1 MSVVLILV
9 SAPVAYKVKFLDL
22 GGAVSASILGII
34 VGAFLGPLMLILLML
49 FLGLNSAFTKVG
61 YVNKA
66 LKGAAEP
73 KGGARTWRSVVANG
87 LPATLFSVA
96 GHFFHPQLYV
106 VGFLSSIAVAS
117 ADTSA
122 TELGLLSKETP
133 RLITNFSEVQP
144 GTSGGVTGM
153 GFLGALV
160 GASVMALGGAIVL
173 FVVAPRFFTPQIGS
187 APAIIGAAY
196 DPQSM
201 HLLGYL
207 GAVIGGGFSG
217 ALIDSLLGAT
227 VQSKYACPRCERRTE
242 KPVHCGTQ
250 AEKTSGLAFF
260 DNDTVNLASC
270 VAGALVGLAVYAIV

>member
-1 MSVVLILV
+1 MSVLLILI
-9 SAPVAYKVKFLDL
+9 SAPVAYRAKFLDL
-22 GGAVSASILGII
+22 GGAVSASILGIV

-49 FLGLNSAFTKVG
+49 FLGLNSAFTRVG

-122 TELGLLSKETP
+122 TELGLLSKDAP

-160 GASVMALGGAIVL
+160 GASVMALGGALVL
-173 FVVAPRFFTPQIGS
+173 FVVAPRFFAPQIS
-187 APAIIGAAY
+187 PATAAIGVAY
-196 DPQSM
+196 DPHSVR
-201 HLLGYL
+201 LLGYF
-207 GAVIGGGFSG
+207 GAVVVGGFSG
-217 ALIDSLLGAT
+217 ALLDSLLGAT
-227 VQSKYACPRCERRTE
+227 VQSKYKCIACGRRTE
-242 KPVHCGTQ
+242 KSVHCGVR
-250 AEKTSGLAFF
+250 AEKTSGLSVF
-260 DNDTVNLASC
+260 DNDTVNLISC
-270 VAGALVGLAVYAIV
+270 VGGAFIGLAVYTLV